1 MEFAAHIRQKD
12 GSVQTVAEHC
22 KNVSE
27 IARKFGSQI
36 GIGSICE
43 ISGLLHDMGKLIN
56 KFNDY
61 IHGDN
66 SCRRGEIDH
75 SFAGAKYIRSVT
87 ESKTNKPL
95 NYVGRFIGRVILSH
109 HGLKNWV
116 DDEGT
121 DNFSRL
127 TEKSDNYDEILN
139 NFSSLS
145 ELKITDEML
154 ANAAKEYE
162 NIKNIIVGITKYI
175 PEKRQAKA
183 YAFYMGMFERIAE
196 SILIDADRIDTAD
209 FMSDEMTEREY
220 NFDEII
226 VSMEK
231 QMNERLGKFDGLSDS
246 ISKRRKNISGRCKAA
261 AENEIGITKLIV
273 PTGGGKTL
281 SSLRFAIEY
290 CKIHKKQRIIYT
302 APFLSI
308 LEQNAE
314 EFSKIA
320 GVENFLE
327 HHSNYASKIADDDSE
342 NKVSHENELHEY
354 ELRSEK
360 WDCPIIATTMV
371 QLLNAIFSG
380 KTTDVRRM
388 HRLADSVIII
398 DEVQSL
404 PIKCVY
410 IFDLAMN
417 FLSSVC
423 GATIVLCTATQPPF
437 DKLGEFPLLLDKN
450 TPNITGDT
458 KEDFEIFKR
467 VKIENLFR
475 SEGYTTEEIAGFCA
489 EKQKEFESLLL
500 VVNTKAEARELF
512 GAIKETSDADIV
524 HLSTN
529 MCPQHRREIISALRE
544 KMSGK
549 ICVTTQLIEAGV
561 DISFGC
567 VVRIIAGMDNA
578 AQAAG
583 RCNRSG
589 EFGEERPVYLLNI
602 RGEKLNSLPEISEA
616 QIISI
621 AMLESGKYDD
631 LIGVEAMEAYFSELY
646 RRNSEKLFFSTKD
659 PDGNLLDFLS
669 LNKHWFALLNKSAIK
684 NCAQAFKTA
693 GKKFEVISDETEG
706 IIVPYDDKAKEII
719 AVLNSGI
726 TPAEQAKLLRQ
737 AQKYTVN
744 IYPQLF
750 DRIGKSGGIYELRC
764 GAFALD
770 ERYYNKQFGITD
782 EPSEQELL
790 LI

>member
-12 GSVQTVAEHC
+12 NNVQTVAEHC

-43 ISGLLHDMGKLIN
+43 ISGLLHDIGKLIY

-75 SFAGAKYIRSVT
+75 SFAGAKYIRSIT

-109 HGLKNWV
+109 HGLKDWV

-127 TEKSDNYDEILN
+127 TEKSENYDEILN
-139 NFSSLS
+139 NFSSFS

-154 ANAAKEYE
+154 TNAAKEYE
-162 NIKNIIVGITKYI
+162 NIKRIIVGITKYI

-183 YAFYMGMFERIAE
+183 YAFYMGMFERITE

-209 FMSDEMTEREY
+209 FMSDEKTEREY
-220 NFDEII
+220 SFDKII
-226 VSMEK
+226 VLMEK
-231 QMNERLGKFDGLSDS
+231 HMNERLGKFDGLSDNIS
-246 ISKRRKNISGRCKAA
+246 IRRKNISERCKAA

-281 SSLRFAIEY
+281 SSMRFSIEY
-290 CKIHKKQRIIYT
+290 CKRHKKQRIIYT

-314 EFSKIA
+314 EFRRIA
-320 GVENFLE
+320 GEENFLE
-327 HHSNYASKIADDDSE
+327 HHSDYASKINDNE
-342 NKVSHENELHEY
+342 RNELHEY

-360 WDCPIIATTMV
+360 WDSPVIATTMV
-371 QLLNAIFSG
+371 QLLNSLFSG

-388 HRLADSVIII
+388 HRLANSVIII

-437 DKLGEFPLLLDKN
+437 DKLDKFPLLLDNN

-458 KEDFEIFKR
+458 EKDFEVFKR

-475 SEGYTTEEIAGFCA
+475 PEGYNAEDIALFCA

-512 GAIKETSDADIV
+512 GALKEISNADIV

-589 EFGEERPVYLLNI
+589 EFGGERPVYLLNI
-602 RGEKLNSLPEISEA
+602 RGEKLNGLPEISEA
-616 QIISI
+616 QNISI
-621 AMLESGKYDD
+621 AMLQSGKYAD
-631 LIGVEAMEAYFSELY
+631 LLGVEAMEAYFSELY
-646 RRNSEKLFFSTKD
+646 RRNSTKLFFSTKD
-659 PDGNLLDFLS
+659 PDGNLLNFLS
-669 LNKHWFALLNKSAIK
+669 LNNDWFMLSGNRAIR

-706 IIVPYDDKAKEII
+706 IIVPYDDKAKEIT
-719 AVLNSGI
+719 AALNSEI
-726 TPAEQAKLLRQ
+726 TPAVQAKLLRQ

-750 DRIGKSGGIYELRC
+750 DRIGKSGGIYELKC

-782 EPSEQELL
+782 EPSETDLL

>member
-12 GSVQTVAEHC
+12 DSVQTVAEHC

-27 IARKFGSQI
+27 IARKFGSLI

-43 ISGLLHDMGKLIN
+43 ISGLLHDLGKLIN

-61 IHGDN
+61 IRGDN

-75 SFAGAKYIRSVT
+75 SFAGAKYIRSIT
-87 ESKTNKPL
+87 KSDKAL
-95 NYVGRFIGRVILSH
+95 NYAGRFIGRVILSH
-109 HGLKNWV
+109 HGLKDWV

-139 NFSSLS
+139 NLNSFP

-162 NIKNIIVGITKYI
+162 NIKSIIVGITKNI
-175 PEKRQAKA
+175 SQKRQAKA

-196 SILIDADRIDTAD
+196 SIIIDADRIDTAD
-209 FMSDEMTEREY
+209 FMSDEKTEREY
-220 NFDEII
+220 DLGAII

-231 QMNERLGKFDGLSDS
+231 QMNERIGIFDGLSDS
-246 ISKRRKNISGRCKAA
+246 ISMRRKNISERCKAA
-261 AENEIGITKLIV
+261 AENQIGITKLIV

-290 CKIHKKQRIIYT
+290 CKRHKKQRIIYT

-314 EFSKIA
+314 EFRRIA
-320 GVENFLE
+320 GEENFLE
-327 HHSNYASKIADDDSE
+327 HHSDYTSRIAEDSE
-342 NKVSHENELHEY
+342 YKELHEY

-360 WDCPIIATTMV
+360 WDSPVIATTMV
-371 QLLNAIFSG
+371 QLLNALFSG

-388 HRLADSVIII
+388 HRLANSVIII

-410 IFDLAMN
+410 IFELAMN

-437 DKLGEFPLLLDKN
+437 DKLDEFPLLLDKD
-450 TPNITGDT
+450 TPSITGDT
-458 KEDFEIFKR
+458 EKDFEVFKR
-467 VKIENLFR
+467 VKIENLYR
-475 SEGYTTEEIAGFCA
+475 PEGYNAEEIARFCE

-512 GAIKETSDADIV
+512 RTLKETSDADIV

-589 EFGEERPVYLLNI
+589 EFGELRPVYLLNI
-602 RGEKLNSLPEISEA
+602 RDEKLNGLPEISEA
-616 QIISI
+616 KEISV
-621 AMLESGKYDD
+621 AMLQSGKYTD
-631 LIGVEAMEAYFSELY
+631 LIGVEAMETYFSELY
-646 RRNSEKLFFSTKD
+646 RRNSTKLFFSTKD
-659 PDGNLLDFLS
+659 PDGNLLNFLS
-669 LNKHWFALLNKSAIK
+669 LNSDWFILSGNKAIR

-706 IIVPYDDKAKEII
+706 IIVPYDDKAKEIT
-719 AVLNSGI
+719 AALNSDI
-726 TPAEQAKLLRQ
+726 TPDEQAKFFRK

-750 DRIGKSGGIYELRC
+750 DRIGKSGGIYELKC

-782 EPSEQELL
+782 EPSEMGFL

>member
-1 MEFAAHIRQKD
+1 MEFAAHIRKKD
-12 GSVQTVAEHC
+12 NNVQTAAEHC

-43 ISGLLHDMGKLIN
+43 ISGLLHDIGKLTN

-75 SFAGAKYIRSVT
+75 SFAGAKYIRSIT

-95 NYVGRFIGRVILSH
+95 NYAGRFIGRVILSH
-109 HGLKNWV
+109 HGLKDWV
-116 DDEGT
+116 DSEGT

-127 TEKSDNYDEILN
+127 TEKSDNYDEILSN
-139 NFSSLS
+139 LSLFP

-162 NIKNIIVGITKYI
+162 NIKSTIVGITKYI
-175 PEKRQAKA
+175 PQKRQQQA

-209 FMSDEMTEREY
+209 FMSDEKTEREY
-220 NFDEII
+220 CFDEII

-231 QMNERLGKFDGLSDS
+231 HMNERLGKFDGLSDNIS
-246 ISKRRKNISGRCKAA
+246 IRRKNISERCKAA

-314 EFSKIA
+314 EFRRIT
-320 GVENFLE
+320 GEENFLE
-327 HHSNYASKIADDDSE
+327 HHSNYASRIDDDGG
-342 NKVSHENELHEY
+342 NKELRENELHEY

-360 WDCPIIATTMV
+360 WDSPVIATTMV
-371 QLLNAIFSG
+371 QLLNALFSG
-380 KTTDVRRM
+380 KTTDLRRM

-458 KEDFEIFKR
+458 EEDFEIFKR

-475 SEGYTTEEIAGFCA
+475 PEGYNAEEIARFCA

-512 GAIKETSDADIV
+512 GALKETSDAEIV

-544 KMSGK
+544 KMPGK

-589 EFGEERPVYLLNI
+589 EFGETRPVYLLNI
-602 RGEKLNSLPEISEA
+602 RDENLNGLPEISRA
-616 QIISI
+616 RDISI
-621 AMLESGKYDD
+621 AMLESGKYAD
-631 LIGVEAMEAYFSELY
+631 LISVEAMEAYFSELY
-646 RRNSEKLFFSTKD
+646 RRNSTELFFSTKD
-659 PDGNLLDFLS
+659 PDGNLLNFLS
-669 LNKHWFALLNKSAIK
+669 LNSDWFILSGNKAIK

-693 GKKFEVISDETEG
+693 GRKFKVISDETEG
-706 IIVPYDDKAKEII
+706 IIVPYDDKAKEIT
-719 AVLNSGI
+719 AALNSEI

-750 DRIGKSGGIYELRC
+750 DRIGKSGGIYELKC

-770 ERYYNKQFGITD
+770 ERYYSKQFGITD
-782 EPSEQELL
+782 EPSEPELL

>member
-12 GSVQTVAEHC
+12 NNVQTVAEHC

-27 IARKFGSQI
+27 ITRKFGSQI

-43 ISGLLHDMGKLIN
+43 ISGLLHDIGKLIN

-75 SFAGAKYIRSVT
+75 SFAGAKFIRSIT
-87 ESKTNKPL
+87 KSNKSL

-109 HGLKNWV
+109 HGLKDWV

-139 NFSSLS
+139 NFSSFP

-154 ANAAKEYE
+154 INAAKEYE
-162 NIKNIIVGITKYI
+162 NIKSIIVDITKYI
-175 PEKRQAKA
+175 PERRQPQA

-209 FMSDEMTEREY
+209 FMSDEKTEREY
-220 NFDEII
+220 DFSEII

-231 QMNERLGKFDGLSDS
+231 QMNARLGKFDGLSDNIS
-246 ISKRRKNISGRCKAA
+246 IRRKNISERCKVA

-290 CKIHKKQRIIYT
+290 CKRHKKQRIIYT

-314 EFSKIA
+314 EFRRIA
-320 GVENFLE
+320 GEENFLE
-327 HHSNYASKIADDDSE
+327 HHSDYASKINDNE
-342 NKVSHENELHEY
+342 RNELHEY

-360 WDCPIIATTMV
+360 WDSPVIATTMV
-371 QLLNAIFSG
+371 QLLNALFSG

-437 DKLGEFPLLLDKN
+437 DKLSEFPLLIDKN

-458 KEDFEIFKR
+458 EKDFEVFKR
-467 VKIENLFR
+467 VTIENLFR
-475 SEGYTTEEIAGFCA
+475 PEGYNVEEIAQFCA

-500 VVNTKAEARELF
+500 VVNTKAQARELF
-512 GAIKETSDADIV
+512 GALKETSDADIV

-589 EFGEERPVYLLNI
+589 EFSEARPVYLLNI
-602 RGEKLNSLPEISEA
+602 RGEKLNGLPEISEA
-616 QIISI
+616 KDISI
-621 AMLESGKYDD
+621 AMLQSEKYAD
-631 LIGVEAMEAYFSELY
+631 LLGVEAMEAYFSELY
-646 RRNSEKLFFSTKD
+646 RRNSMKLFFSTKD

-669 LNKHWFALLNKSAIK
+669 LNNDWFILSGNKAIK

-693 GKKFEVISDETEG
+693 GKKFKVITDETEG

-719 AVLNSGI
+719 AALNSGI

-750 DRIGKSGGIYELRC
+750 DRIGKSGGIYELKC

-782 EPSEQELL
+782 EPSEMELL

>member
-1 MEFAAHIRQKD
+1 MEFAAHIRKND
-12 GSVQTVAEHC
+12 DSVQTVAEHC

-43 ISGLLHDMGKLIN
+43 ISGLLHDIGKLIR

-61 IHGDN
+61 IHGVN
-66 SCRRGEIDH
+66 SCCRGEIDH
-75 SFAGAKYIRSVT
+75 SFAGARYIRSVT
-87 ESKTNKPL
+87 ESKTDKSL
-95 NYVGRFIGRVILSH
+95 NYAGRFIGRVILSH
-109 HGLKNWV
+109 HGLKDWV
-116 DDEGT
+116 DGEGT
-121 DNFSRL
+121 DNYSRL
-127 TEKSDNYDEILN
+127 TEKSDNYDEIFN
-139 NFSSLS
+139 NLSLFP

-154 ANAAKEYE
+154 ENAAKEYE
-162 NIKNIIVGITKYI
+162 NIKSKVVEITKNI
-175 PEKRQAKA
+175 PQKRQPQA

-209 FMSDEMTEREY
+209 FMSGEKTERKY
-220 NFDEII
+220 DFSAII

-231 QMNERLGKFDGLSDS
+231 QMNERLGNFDVLSDS
-246 ISKRRKNISGRCKAA
+246 ISMQRRNISERCKAA
-261 AENEIGITKLIV
+261 AENQIGITKLIV

-281 SSLRFAIEY
+281 SSLRFAVEY
-290 CKIHKKQRIIYT
+290 CKRHKKQRIIYT

-314 EFSKIA
+314 EFRRIA
-320 GVENFLE
+320 GEENFLE
-327 HHSNYASKIADDDSE
+327 HHSNFASVTADDSE
-342 NKVSHENELHEY
+342 RKGRRENELHEY

-360 WDCPIIATTMV
+360 WDSPVIATTMV
-371 QLLNAIFSG
+371 QLLNALFSG

-417 FLSSVC
+417 FLSFVC
-423 GATIVLCTATQPPF
+423 GAVIVLCTATQPPF
-437 DKLGEFPLLLDKN
+437 DKLNEFPIMLDKN

-458 KEDFEIFKR
+458 EKDFEVFKR

-475 SEGYTTEEIAGFCA
+475 PEGYNAEQIARFCA
-489 EKQKEFESLLL
+489 EKQKEYESLLL
-500 VVNTKAEARELF
+500 VVNTKSEAKELF
-512 GAIKETSDADIV
+512 CFLKEISDADIV

-529 MCPQHRREIISALRE
+529 MCPQHRREIISDLRE

-583 RCNRSG
+583 RCNRNG
-589 EFGEERPVYLLNI
+589 EFGGIRPVYLLNI
-602 RGEKLNSLPEISEA
+602 CGENLNGLPEIASA
-616 QIISI
+616 QDISI
-621 AMLESGKYDD
+621 MMLQSGNFTD
-631 LIGVEAMEAYFSELY
+631 LLGVEAMETYFSELY
-646 RRNSEKLFFSTKD
+646 RRNSTKLFFNTKD
-659 PDGNLLDFLS
+659 PDGTLLNFLS
-669 LNKHWFALLNKSAIK
+669 LNNDRFILLGNKAVR

-693 GKKFEVISDETEG
+693 GRKFEVITDETDG

-719 AVLNSGI
+719 AALNSDI
-726 TPAEQAKLLRQ
+726 TPAEQAKLLRK

-750 DRIGKSGGIYELRC
+750 DRIGKSGGIFELAC

-782 EPSEQELL
+782 EPSETEFL

>member
-12 GSVQTVAEHC
+12 NNVQTVAEHC

-27 IARKFGSQI
+27 ITRKFGSQI

-43 ISGLLHDMGKLIN
+43 ISGLLHDIGKLIN

-75 SFAGAKYIRSVT
+75 SFAGAKFIRSIT
-87 ESKTNKPL
+87 KSNKSL

-109 HGLKNWV
+109 HGLKDWV

-139 NFSSLS
+139 NFSSFP

-154 ANAAKEYE
+154 INAAKEYE
-162 NIKNIIVGITKYI
+162 NIKSIIVDITKYI
-175 PEKRQAKA
+175 PERRQPQA

-231 QMNERLGKFDGLSDS
+231 HMNERLGKFDGLSDNIS
-246 ISKRRKNISGRCKAA
+246 IRRKNISERCKVA

-290 CKIHKKQRIIYT
+290 CKRHKKQRIIYT

-314 EFSKIA
+314 EFRRIA
-320 GVENFLE
+320 GEENFLE
-327 HHSNYASKIADDDSE
+327 HHSDYASKINDNE
-342 NKVSHENELHEY
+342 RNELHEY

-360 WDCPIIATTMV
+360 WDSPVIATTMV
-371 QLLNAIFSG
+371 QLLNALFSG

-437 DKLGEFPLLLDKN
+437 DKLSEFPLLIDKN

-458 KEDFEIFKR
+458 EKDFEVFKR
-467 VKIENLFR
+467 VTIENLFR
-475 SEGYTTEEIAGFCA
+475 PEGYNVEEIAQFCA

-500 VVNTKAEARELF
+500 VVNTKAQARELF
-512 GAIKETSDADIV
+512 GALKETSDADIV

-589 EFGEERPVYLLNI
+589 EFSEARPVYLLNI
-602 RGEKLNSLPEISEA
+602 RGEKLNGLPEISEA
-616 QIISI
+616 KDISI
-621 AMLESGKYDD
+621 AMLQSEKYAD
-631 LIGVEAMEAYFSELY
+631 LLGVEAMEAYFSELY
-646 RRNSEKLFFSTKD
+646 RRNSMKLFFSTKD

-669 LNKHWFALLNKSAIK
+669 LNNDWFILSGNKAIK

-693 GKKFEVISDETEG
+693 GKKFKVITDETEG

-719 AVLNSGI
+719 AALNSGI

-750 DRIGKSGGIYELRC
+750 DRIGKSGGIYELKC

-782 EPSEQELL
+782 EPSEMELL

>member
-1 MEFAAHIRQKD
+1 MEFAAHIRKND
-12 GSVQTVAEHC
+12 DSVQTVAEHC

-43 ISGLLHDMGKLIN
+43 ISGLLHDIGKLIR

-61 IHGDN
+61 IHGVN
-66 SCRRGEIDH
+66 SCCRGEIDH
-75 SFAGAKYIRSVT
+75 SFAGARYIRSVT
-87 ESKTNKPL
+87 ESKTDKSL
-95 NYVGRFIGRVILSH
+95 NYAGRFIGRVILSH
-109 HGLKNWV
+109 HGLKDWV
-116 DDEGT
+116 DGEGT
-121 DNFSRL
+121 DNYSRL
-127 TEKSDNYDEILN
+127 TEKSDNYDEIFN
-139 NFSSLS
+139 NLSLFP

-154 ANAAKEYE
+154 ENAAKEYE
-162 NIKNIIVGITKYI
+162 NIKSKVVEITKNI
-175 PEKRQAKA
+175 PQNRQPQA

-231 QMNERLGKFDGLSDS
+231 HMNERLGKFDGLSDNIS
-246 ISKRRKNISGRCKAA
+246 IRRKNISERCKVA

-290 CKIHKKQRIIYT
+290 CKRHKKQRIIYT

-314 EFSKIA
+314 EFRRIA
-320 GVENFLE
+320 GEENFLE
-327 HHSNYASKIADDDSE
+327 HHSDYASKINDNE
-342 NKVSHENELHEY
+342 RNELHEY

-360 WDCPIIATTMV
+360 WDSPVIATTMV
-371 QLLNAIFSG
+371 QLLNALFSG

-437 DKLGEFPLLLDKN
+437 DKLSEFPLLIDKN

-458 KEDFEIFKR
+458 EKDFEVFKR
-467 VKIENLFR
+467 VTIENLFR
-475 SEGYTTEEIAGFCA
+475 PEGYNVEEIAQFCA

-500 VVNTKAEARELF
+500 VVNTKAQARELF
-512 GAIKETSDADIV
+512 GALKETSDADIV

-589 EFGEERPVYLLNI
+589 EFSEARPVYLLNI
-602 RGEKLNSLPEISEA
+602 RGEKLNGLPEISEA
-616 QIISI
+616 KDISI
-621 AMLESGKYDD
+621 AMLQSEKYAD
-631 LIGVEAMEAYFSELY
+631 LLGVEAMEAYFSELY
-646 RRNSEKLFFSTKD
+646 RRNSMKLFFSTKD

-669 LNKHWFALLNKSAIK
+669 LNNDWFILSGNKAIK

-693 GKKFEVISDETEG
+693 GKKFKVITDETEG

-719 AVLNSGI
+719 AALNSGI

-750 DRIGKSGGIYELRC
+750 DRIGKSGGIYELKC

-782 EPSEQELL
+782 EPSEMELL